1 MESVVL
7 LRRIQRIRHY
17 YRGLGPDAH
26 GLFDPPES
34 DRQFD
39 AAIAT
44 FGLRPRP
51 LQLLFSGASTVAAVN
66 AILGSVGI
74 ALLCV
79 HVDLAVGA
87 AVAIG
92 IAVAAVLF
100 GFHVLYQERRFAPL
114 NSGSGHLTVTAEEGG
129 TAHSTGSGE
138 RQAAG
143 VRACPSSTDLG
154 HPPMTTRGRAPRM
167 FRRGSTIVRCLSR
180 GPDWRIR

>member
-7 LRRIQRIRHY
+7 LRRIQRIRRY

-79 HVDLAVGA
+79 HVGLAVGA

-138 RQAAG
+138 RQAR
-143 VRACPSSTDLG
+143 V
-154 HPPMTTRGRAPRM
+154 
-167 FRRGSTIVRCLSR
+167 
-180 GPDWRIR
+180 